1 MNQSSIQTVVWI
13 VLALALV
20 ARAGWVIRRYDSHRM
35 KRFIGWPTDARGAL
49 GRFYWKEGIF
59 SSEVTRAMSPEFARR
74 YGWLL
79 SHRAQ
84 RLIVV
89 LNVVSWALAIV
100 GAFDLSWNLG
110 FGSSPLSWWFVL
122 VLAAW
127 LLVRG
132 SVRVIA
138 DAPDALLDERQ
149 IALRNNSY
157 RVAYFWLTWIM
168 FLIFGLLTGIAEAV
182 AESESA
188 DFLIDGF
195 VFGFSLLLFISAS
208 LPSMV
213 LAWSGGVK
221 ER

>member
-1 MNQSSIQTVVWI
+1 MNQSSTQTIVWI
-13 VLALALV
+13 VLVLALV
-20 ARAGWVIRRYDSHRM
+20 ARAVWVIRRYDNHRM
-35 KRFIGWPTDARGAL
+35 KRFIGWPTDASGAL
-49 GRFYWKEGIF
+49 GRFHWKEGIF
-59 SSEVTRAMSPEFARR
+59 SSEVTRAMSPEFARK

-84 RLIVV
+84 RSIVI
-89 LNVVSWALAIV
+89 LNVASWALCIF

-127 LLVRG
+127 LLVRS

-213 LAWSGGVK
+213 LAWSGSVK

>member
-20 ARAGWVIRRYDSHRM
+20 ARAVWVIRRYDNHRM
-35 KRFIGWPTDARGAL
+35 KRFIGWPDDGRGTL

-122 VLAAW
+122 VIAAY

-157 RVAYFWLTWIM
+157 RVAYFWLTLIM
-168 FLIFGLLTGIAEAV
+168 FFTFGLMTGIGEAV

-188 DFLIDGF
+188 QFMVDGF
-195 VFGFSLLLFISAS
+195 VFGIGLLFFIAAS

-213 LAWSGGVK
+213 LAWSGRVK

>member
-1 MNQSSIQTVVWI
+1 MNQSNIQTVVWI
-13 VLALALV
+13 ILALALV
-20 ARAGWVIRRYDSHRM
+20 ARAVWVIRRYNSQRM
-35 KRFIGWPTDARGAL
+35 KRFIGWPTDARDTL
-49 GRFYWKEGIF
+49 GKFYWKEGIF
-59 SSEVTRAMSPEFARR
+59 SSEVTRAMSPDFARK

-84 RLIVV
+84 RLIVM
-89 LNVVSWALAIV
+89 LNILSWALAIV

-122 VLAAW
+122 VLAAY

-149 IALRNNSY
+149 IALRDNSY
-157 RVAYFWLTWIM
+157 RVAYIWLTLIM
-168 FLIFGLLTGIAEAV
+168 FFNFGLLTGIAEVV

-195 VFGFSLLLFISAS
+195 VFGFSLLIFISAS

-213 LAWSGGVK
+213 LAWSGSVR

>member
-20 ARAGWVIRRYDSHRM
+20 ARAVWVIRQYDSHRM

-122 VLAAW
+122 VIAAY

-157 RVAYFWLTWIM
+157 RVAYFWLTLIM
-168 FLIFGLLTGIAEAV
+168 FFTFGLMTGIGEAV

-213 LAWSGGVK
+213 LAWSGSVK